1 MSNSTTTTRTS
12 ARGARGTTAGPAGG
26 EKSRRIDSLGRSIR
40 LGISR
45 IGYELRVYS
54 RQGDSVFFTFLFPI
68 VMLSIFAVA
77 FSNAGNIGAAPDGTG
92 GISFAAYYLP
102 GMVAA
107 GMLLSGVQN
116 LGVDIAGEKG
126 DGTLKRLGGSPL
138 PVISYFIGKIG
149 MVLVSAVVQA
159 ALLLLV
165 ARILFN
171 VDVPTDPAKWLTF
184 AWVFLLGVITSCV
197 LGIALSALPRSGKSA
212 TAVVIPIVLLLQFI
226 SGVYLQFTMLP
237 EWLQNVASIF
247 PLKWMAQG
255 MRSVF
260 LPEGF
265 ATVEQG
271 GTWNLPWVAII
282 MGVWF
287 VVGLLLTRMTF
298 RWIRKDT

>member
-1 MSNSTTTTRTS
+1 MTTTTT
-12 ARGARGTTAGPAGG
+12 AQPPTTEPAP
-26 EKSRRIDSLGRSIR
+26 RIHSLGRSIR
-40 LGISR
+40 LGLSR
-45 IGYELRVYS
+45 VGYELKVYA

-68 VMLSIFAVA
+68 LMLSIFAVA

-92 GISFAAYYLP
+92 GITWAAFYLP

-149 MVLVSAVVQA
+149 MVLVSAVLQA
-159 ALLLLV
+159 ALLLVV
-165 ARILFN
+165 ARFAFG
-171 VDVPTDPAKWLTF
+171 VDLPTGPEKWLLF
-184 AWVFLLGVITSCV
+184 VWVFLLGVVTSCV

-226 SGVYLQFTMLP
+226 SGVYLQFSMLP

-255 MRSVF
+255 MRAVF
-260 LPEGF
+260 LPESF
-265 ATVEQG
+265 AALEQTG
-271 GTWNLPWVAII
+271 DWNLPWVAII

-287 VVGLLLTRMTF
+287 VVGLFLCRMTF
-298 RWIRKDT
+298 RWIRKDS

>member
-1 MSNSTTTTRTS
+1 MS
-12 ARGARGTTAGPAGG
+12 TA
-26 EKSRRIDSLGRSIR
+26 RIDTLPRTIR
-40 LGISR
+40 LGVSR
-45 IGYELRVYS
+45 IGYELRVYF

-68 VMLSIFAVA
+68 LMLSVFAVA
-77 FSNAGNIGAAPDGTG
+77 FSNAGNIGQNPDGTG

-149 MVLVSAVVQA
+149 MVMVCAVLQA
-159 ALLLLV
+159 ILLLAV
-165 ARILFN
+165 ARFAF
-171 VDVPTDPAKWLTF
+171 DVALPTEADKWLTF

-226 SGVYLQFTMLP
+226 SGVYLQFSMLP

-255 MRSVF
+255 MRAVF
-260 LPEGF
+260 LPESF
-265 ATVEQG
+265 ATLEQTG
-271 GTWNLPWVAII
+271 DWNLPWVAII
-282 MGVWF
+282 MALWF
-287 VVGLLLTRMTF
+287 VVGLLLCALTF
-298 RWIRKDT
+298 RWIRKDS